1 MKEKMYR
8 ATNTL
13 LSTSH
18 INRLHPLETDNGP
31 ALATDTR
38 CTDLDYSLLVNLGLH
53 RRSYFRFPATRR
65 KRNKTSYIR
74 IKICI

>member
-1 MKEKMYR
+1 MKEEVYR

-13 LSTSH
+13 LRTLH

-38 CTDLDYSLLVNLGLH
+38 CTNSTTGN
-53 RRSYFRFPATRR
+53 FRAAQTKLF
-65 KRNKTSYIR
+65 
-74 IKICI
+74 

>member
-1 MKEKMYR
+1 MKEEVYR

-13 LSTSH
+13 LSTLH

-38 CTDLDYSLLVNLGLH
+38 CTDLDYSLLVNLGQH
-53 RRSYFRFPATRR
+53 RRSDFRFLTTRR
-65 KRNKTSYIR
+65 KLNKTSYVR
-74 IKICI
+74 MCI